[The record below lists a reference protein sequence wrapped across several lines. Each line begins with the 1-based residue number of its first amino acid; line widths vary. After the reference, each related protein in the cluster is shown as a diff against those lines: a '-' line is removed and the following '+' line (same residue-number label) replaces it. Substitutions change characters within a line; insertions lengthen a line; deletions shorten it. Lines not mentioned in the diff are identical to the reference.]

1 MLLVIKNGTTR
12 FYGNYGKSWRHLQG
26 WQGILREGENAAFA
40 VFHVF
45 DGDIPERVFVEWCG
59 KDYSIEEIYSKGNVS
74 IEQQGEQLV
83 FKHGEQRGSSCLYEE
98 KVIYGKVKIFLIVY
112 GICSLHTP

>member
-1 MLLVIKNGTTR
+1 M
-12 FYGNYGKSWRHLQG
+12 GKVGEHLQG

-83 FKHGEQRGSSCLYEE
+83 FKPTENREA
-98 KVIYGKVKIFLIVY
+98 VAVY
-112 GICSLHTP
+112 MKRK